1 MSVTVATA
9 QASIRMSEV
18 EGSDGLKIPDFDP
31 NIHLAYQPPVQ
42 RHTFQDLGLSQPQN
56 SPDLC
61 YTEPFQLFSEEGVR
75 ILRREML
82 GKEML
87 DKYLRS
93 WDRAPAYMAGH
104 EKTAKFTLQA
114 WQHPV
119 TQAALDKAAG
129 FRLRLLR
136 READLG
142 LVNIQLGPEG
152 LAGVYNLTETPLPP
166 LSHGSMQKSNY
177 DDVPI
182 DSWHKDQV
190 PVVCVVML
198 SNTRGMVGGETAI
211 KTGDGS
217 IVKIKSPTIGGA
229 VIMQGGCTEHAALR
243 AVNVPERISMVSSYA
258 FADPNLDDQYT
269 SLRSVDLA
277 NDHLP
282 SFCNLFLQEKLIRL
296 RGRVDTVLATLQQK
310 EKNGKTIERV
320 EFERWVTEQTRFLRH
335 SAWEMYERVPHYLGK
350 DVPEDVFQEYLR

>member
-1 MSVTVATA
+1 MSAKVATPP
-9 QASIRMSEV
+9 ASMPMAGVNLDSPDV
-18 EGSDGLKIPDFDP
+18 PDFDP
-31 NIHLAYQPPVQ
+31 AIHLAFQPPTQ
-42 RHTFQDLGLSQPQN
+42 RHTFQDLGLPTPHN
-56 SPDLC
+56 TPDLC
-61 YTEPFQLFSEEGVR
+61 YTEPFPLFSEEGVR

-82 GKEML
+82 SKGML

-114 WQHPV
+114 WQHPA

-129 FRLRLLR
+129 FGLRLLR

-152 LAGVYNLTETPLPP
+152 IAGVYNLTETPSPP
-166 LSHGSMQKSNY
+166 LPQGSMQKSNY
-177 DDVPI
+177 DDVPV
-182 DSWHKDQV
+182 DSWHRDQV

-198 SNTRGMVGGETAI
+198 SDTRGMEGGETAI
-211 KTGDGS
+211 RCGDGS
-217 IVKIKSPTIGGA
+217 IAKVKSPTMGGA

-269 SLRSVDLA
+269 SLRSVDIK

-282 SFCNLFLQEKLIRL
+282 LFCNLFLQEKLIRL
-296 RGRVDTVLATLQQK
+296 RGRVDTVLSALIEK
-310 EKNGKTIERV
+310 EKNGETIERI
-320 EFERWVTEQTRFLRH
+320 EFERWVMEQTKFLRH
-335 SAWEMYERVPHYLGK
+335 SAWEMYERVPHHLGK
-350 DVPEDVFQEYLR
+350 DMPEDVFQKYLR